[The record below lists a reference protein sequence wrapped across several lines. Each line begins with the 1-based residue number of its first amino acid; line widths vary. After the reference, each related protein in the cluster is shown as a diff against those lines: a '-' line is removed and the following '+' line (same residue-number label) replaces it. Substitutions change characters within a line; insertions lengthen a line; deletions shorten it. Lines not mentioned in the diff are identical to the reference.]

1 MLEEKIMI
9 GQTPYRNS
17 CLRIAPSIVNEEQD
31 IFIALKT
38 LKNIMENLTTGISD
52 EDYIMHKRYLE

>member
-1 MLEEKIMI
+1 MI